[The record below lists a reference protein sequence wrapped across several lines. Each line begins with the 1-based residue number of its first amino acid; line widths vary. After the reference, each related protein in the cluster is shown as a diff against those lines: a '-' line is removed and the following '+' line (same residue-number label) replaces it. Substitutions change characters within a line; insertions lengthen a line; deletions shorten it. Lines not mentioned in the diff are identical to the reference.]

1 MKEWKAAEKEAQKM
15 PRDGAISVNMVTGEA
30 SHVSDRAPEQ
40 DYSPS
45 GDSTALAR
53 TALHHL
59 DDRRVRKS
67 QKKKRRNRRKA
78 YREGTAANSR
88 PSSRLQFTEE
98 ERAAPEL
105 QQAIR
110 KSDKAADK
118 LDAVRAAVPEKQ
130 PSLHQP
136 VNPLARPL
144 QEIGHAA
151 HAKVHEVE
159 QEIGGVRM
167 LCIKRHCGRIRSL
180 RPATSFPGCGR
191 KRSCKSNMPPHTGRR
206 IAPGTRRQRRRRQRK
221 AQRKAR
227 TRRRRPESLFPNTKR
242 RF

>member
-15 PRDGAISVNMVTGEA
+15 TRDGAISVNMVTGEA

-53 TALHHL
+53 TVLHHL

-105 QQAIR
+105 QKAIR
-110 KSDKAADK
+110 K
-118 LDAVRAAVPEKQ
+118 VRQGGGQAGRGKGRHPQK
-130 PSLHQP
+130 
-136 VNPLARPL
+136 ARP
-144 QEIGHAA
+144 GHGAC
-151 HAKVHEVE
+151 
-159 QEIGGVRM
+159 
-167 LCIKRHCGRIRSL
+167 L
-180 RPATSFPGCGR
+180 
-191 KRSCKSNMPPHTGRR
+191 
-206 IAPGTRRQRRRRQRK
+206 
-221 AQRKAR
+221 
-227 TRRRRPESLFPNTKR
+227 
-242 RF
+242 

>member
-1 MKEWKAAEKEAQKM
+1 MKEWKASEKEAQKM
-15 PRDGAISVNMVTGEA
+15 TRDGAISVNMVTGEA

-105 QQAIR
+105 QKAIR
-110 KSDKAADK
+110 RD
-118 LDAVRAAVPEKQ
+118 LW
-130 PSLHQP
+130 SLSHH
-136 VNPLARPL
+136 LL
-144 QEIGHAA
+144 IFH
-151 HAKVHEVE
+151 
-159 QEIGGVRM
+159 
-167 LCIKRHCGRIRSL
+167 
-180 RPATSFPGCGR
+180 
-191 KRSCKSNMPPHTGRR
+191 GRR
-206 IAPGTRRQRRRRQRK
+206 CCSARGPKCQVCGISQDCRQRQEELAERGKER
-221 AQRKAR
+221 
-227 TRRRRPESLFPNTKR
+227 
-242 RF
+242 